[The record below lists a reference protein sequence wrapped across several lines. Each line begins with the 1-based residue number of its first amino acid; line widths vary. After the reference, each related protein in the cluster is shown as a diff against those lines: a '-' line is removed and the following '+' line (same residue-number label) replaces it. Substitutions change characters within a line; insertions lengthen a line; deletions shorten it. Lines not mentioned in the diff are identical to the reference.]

1 MLANNANL
9 RVDNIEE
16 YDKFFR
22 LRV

>member
-22 LRV
+22 SRV